1 MSQALAE
8 KSPSNSSLLLEKLQ
22 EPPHI
27 PGWKSRPRK
36 KGFHWKTAWKK
47 AGKRNFGAKNNPNK
61 GNYPGGL
68 TKKKPWIPP
77 GGWGWGREWWERLW
91 KGSFGNFGV
100 AGSQRRPGR
109 GTKSLLCLR
118 RNPEKVVLQFPERL
132 ENRGKKK
139 KKKAG
144 AAFPASFSRIFF
156 PPPQVTKGI
165 SAPGFWGWREGGPEV
180 KVELVGPRKGR
191 KKCWI
196 IPKNSQ
202 NTWV

>member
-1 MSQALAE
+1 MGCSRWDLGIREGPQVSQALAE
-8 KSPSNSSLLLEKLQ
+8 KSLSNSSLLLEKLQ

-68 TKKKPWIPP
+68 TEKKPWIPP

-91 KGSFGNFGV
+91 NGSFGNFGV

-139 KKKAG
+139 KKKKLG
-144 AAFPASFSRIFF
+144 LLFQLPF
-156 PPPQVTKGI
+156 
-165 SAPGFWGWREGGPEV
+165 PGFFFSSPGHEGNFSTGILGMEGGRP
-180 KVELVGPRKGR
+180 
-191 KKCWI
+191 
-196 IPKNSQ
+196 
-202 NTWV
+202 